1 VVNRGGLYFWTH
13 RLGPPKYRNLL
24 AWFVGYNSFL
34 GNVAATSS
42 LAWACAGIVFAA
54 VSIADNTFTPTTAQT
69 FGLYVG
75 ILLAVGA
82 LCAYGS
88 EILIFLQTPNVI
100 LNALLILATVI
111 GLPIA
116 RRKEL
121 NTAEYTL
128 GDFTNLTGWSP
139 GMAFLLSMLAPV
151 WTICELGCY
160 WISTTIAKTPV
171 TIVDRF
177 FRLCRVTFRGGL
189 SFLACSWNLR
199 FNR

>member
-1 VVNRGGLYFWTH
+1 M
-13 RLGPPKYRNLL
+13 GPPKYRNLL

-42 LAWACAGIVFAA
+42 LAWACANIIFAA
-54 VSIADNTFTPTTAQT
+54 VSIADNSFTPTTEQT
-69 FGLYVG
+69 FGLFVG
-75 ILLAVGA
+75 ILITVGA

-88 EILIFLQTPNVI
+88 ELLIKLQTPNVI

-128 GDFTNLTGWSP
+128 GDFTNLTGWSS

-151 WTICELGCY
+151 WTICEC
-160 WISTTIAKTPV
+160 
-171 TIVDRF
+171 
-177 FRLCRVTFRGGL
+177 RGGRL
-189 SFLACSWNLR
+189 QFD
-199 FNR
+199 